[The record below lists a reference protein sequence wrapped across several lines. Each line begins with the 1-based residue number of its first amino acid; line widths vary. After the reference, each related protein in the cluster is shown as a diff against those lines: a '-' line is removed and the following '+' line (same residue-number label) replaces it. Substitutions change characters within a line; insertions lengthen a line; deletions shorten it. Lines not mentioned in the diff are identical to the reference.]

1 MLQNYLPEILLEIKD
16 VLDAVDELKMETL
29 ERAVMKER
37 RIFVDGEGRSRYVG
51 QCFAMRLMHLGLQSY
66 VIGDTNTPAFAEG
79 DLLVSISGSGK
90 TETVVLNAGK
100 AKKKGAEVIGITT
113 NSASPLAELSDAVI
127 KLNATTR
134 GDVENRKSIQL
145 LGSLFD
151 QSVHIL
157 LDNVC
162 LAVSRE
168 EGISNEQ
175 ATKNHV

>member
-1 MLQNYLPEILLEIKD
+1 MKNYLPEILEEIKG
-16 VLDAVDELKMETL
+16 VLEAADDSELEAL
-29 ERAVMKER
+29 GRAVMEAK
-37 RIFVDGEGRSRYVG
+37 RIFVDGEGRSKYAG
-51 QCFAMRLMHLGLQSY
+51 QCFAMRLMHLGFSSY
-66 VIGDTNTPAFAEG
+66 VIGDTNTPAFAKG
-79 DLLVSISGSGK
+79 DLLVGISGSGK
-90 TETVVLNAGK
+90 TETVVLNAEK
-100 AKKKGAEVIGITT
+100 ARKKGVRVAGITT
-113 NSASPLAELSDAVI
+113 DSQSPLAKTSDFLVR
-127 KLNATTR
+127 LNATTR
-134 GDVENRKSIQL
+134 GVTENRKSIQL